1 MCMLDQFMIWNILEV
16 QRQLDEDSQNSSDGD
31 AAAGPSDG
39 VEDPESILT
48 KKAQGQIFPGTSRF
62 AGKFQINV

>member
-1 MCMLDQFMIWNILEV
+1 M

-31 AAAGPSDG
+31 AAAGPSSDG

-48 KKAQGQIFPGTSRF
+48 KKAQGQIFPGTIWF
-62 AGKFQINV
+62 DGKFKKNISIFIINITNFI

>member
-1 MCMLDQFMIWNILEV
+1 MLDQFIILNILEV

-31 AAAGPSDG
+31 AAAGPSSDG
-39 VEDPESILT
+39 VEDPESIST

-62 AGKFQINV
+62 AGKFQKKV

>member
-1 MCMLDQFMIWNILEV
+1 M

-31 AAAGPSDG
+31 SAAGPSSDG
-39 VEDPESILT
+39 VEDPESIST

>member
-31 AAAGPSDG
+31 AAAGTSSD
-39 VEDPESILT
+39 EE
-48 KKAQGQIFPGTSRF
+48 QIFPRTSRF